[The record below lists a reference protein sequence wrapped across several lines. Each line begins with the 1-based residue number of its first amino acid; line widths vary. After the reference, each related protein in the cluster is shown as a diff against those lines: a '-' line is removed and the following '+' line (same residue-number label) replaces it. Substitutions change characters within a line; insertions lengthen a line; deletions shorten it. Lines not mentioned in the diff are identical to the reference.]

1 MASSIVSRG
10 TRELSRR
17 LHTNCV
23 NAAGYQINYDRLRE
37 GQKREV
43 PPSTVQANVKNVVG
57 WRGGAERGFL
67 ATYPN
72 CIHVLTHEVTA
83 ESPSMATWY
92 RKVLTKNLKSD
103 IIKTRYGILVP
114 ITYKQLNPSASREEM
129 EYAHVLGWCVELI
142 RAAAIVTTDTISI
155 DQDSRYGRAKN
166 RIPWAEEQ
174 NLGNKAFN
182 DALLIERGVYA
193 LLKHYFGSSAS
204 LYFEPIATAQRNR
217 AVGRTLGY
225 SLMNYEEKKNRLDYY
240 DFNNWKTLTRCHV
253 SQTNY
258 CLPISLAM
266 NLAGLHDV
274 KLHALAH
281 TILHQMGY
289 YVELHRDLRNCFVET
304 DGTDIEDG
312 RLTWLISVALQRGT
326 PAQKEILQANYGIP
340 DADKV
345 EAVKGVYKEMKL
357 KRGLEGY
364 ISETREDIL
373 RRIQGISKL
382 DKAGISHEF
391 FFKLMENMDFHNIS

>member
-1 MASSIVSRG
+1 M
-10 TRELSRR
+10 
-17 LHTNCV
+17 
-23 NAAGYQINYDRLRE
+23 Y
-37 GQKREV
+37 
-43 PPSTVQANVKNVVG
+43 
-57 WRGGAERGFL
+57 F
-67 ATYPN
+67 
-72 CIHVLTHEVTA
+72 HEFF
-83 ESPSMATWY
+83 SP
-92 RKVLTKNLKSD
+92 
-103 IIKTRYGILVP
+103 
-114 ITYKQLNPSASREEM
+114 Q
-129 EYAHVLGWCVELI
+129 
-142 RAAAIVTTDTISI
+142 
-155 DQDSRYGRAKN
+155 
-166 RIPWAEEQ
+166 
-174 NLGNKAFN
+174 
-182 DALLIERGVYA
+182 
-193 LLKHYFGSSAS
+193 
-204 LYFEPIATAQRNR
+204 
-217 AVGRTLGY
+217 
-225 SLMNYEEKKNRLDYY
+225 KKNRLDYY